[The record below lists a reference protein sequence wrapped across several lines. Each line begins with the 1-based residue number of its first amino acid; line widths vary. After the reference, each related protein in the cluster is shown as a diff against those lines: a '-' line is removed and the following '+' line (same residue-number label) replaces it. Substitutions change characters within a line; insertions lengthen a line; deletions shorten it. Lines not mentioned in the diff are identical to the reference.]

1 MGAAPVPPLPV
12 GYPGAGGQQPR
23 PTPTSV
29 RFELKGATAVN
40 ALQATL
46 GELLLALAGL
56 AVVLLAVILVL
67 AEIDLILRLARR
79 LTRRPRAR
87 PPGLA
92 GGREVSGERVA
103 ERVPAE

>member
-1 MGAAPVPPLPV
+1 MD
-12 GYPGAGGQQPR
+12 
-23 PTPTSV
+23 
-29 RFELKGATAVN
+29 

-79 LTRRPRAR
+79 LAHRPRAH

-92 GGREVSGERVA
+92 GGRETSGERVA

>member
-1 MGAAPVPPLPV
+1 VD
-12 GYPGAGGQQPR
+12 
-23 PTPTSV
+23 
-29 RFELKGATAVN
+29 

-79 LTRRPRAR
+79 LARRPRAY
-87 PPGLA
+87 PPGTV
-92 GGREVSGERVA
+92 GGRVTSGDRGA

>member
-1 MGAAPVPPLPV
+1 VD
-12 GYPGAGGQQPR
+12 
-23 PTPTSV
+23 
-29 RFELKGATAVN
+29 

-79 LTRRPRAR
+79 LTRGLRAH

-92 GGREVSGERVA
+92 GGREMSAERA
-103 ERVPAE
+103 AARVPAE

>member
-1 MGAAPVPPLPV
+1 VPPLP
-12 GYPGAGGQQPR
+12 GRLPGSRR
-23 PTPTSV
+23 PATAADPDQCPFRV
-29 RFELKGATAVN
+29 QGATAVN

>member
-1 MGAAPVPPLPV
+1 M
-12 GYPGAGGQQPR
+12 
-23 PTPTSV
+23 
-29 RFELKGATAVN
+29 N

-67 AEIDLILRLARR
+67 AEIDLILRLVRR
-79 LTRRPRAR
+79 LRRRPDAR

-92 GGREVSGERVA
+92 GGHEVSGERVA